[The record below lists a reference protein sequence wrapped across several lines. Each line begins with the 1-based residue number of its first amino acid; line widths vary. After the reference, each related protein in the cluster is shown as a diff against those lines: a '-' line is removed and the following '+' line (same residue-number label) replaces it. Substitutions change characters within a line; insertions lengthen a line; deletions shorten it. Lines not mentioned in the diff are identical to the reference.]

1 MRKRILKSL
10 ALATTLVMTFASMSL
25 TAFAGDDIT
34 LDDAGSPFVKT
45 FDPGDAGEY
54 KYMGYVYCFEAGPE
68 YKYLQFT
75 YTGDATAFEQLRLE
89 FVVNSDPSEEIKLP
103 VTWFAENEEGTF
115 VTTDGGLI
123 PAPSSSPQTVTID
136 LAASGIDLS
145 TGIRA
150 FHVHDTPGQGTFTIT
165 DARLITDLPNGEV
178 SKAEP
183 AETKKASGNNGASED
198 KKDDKN
204 SGSGSTEVT
213 TASGPQM
220 GDTTGGGSV
229 AAPGTGAPI
238 YPIAIAIGGI
248 AVAGVAFVGSKKV
261 FSENK

>member
-1 MRKRILKSL
+1 MRKKIIKTL

-25 TAFAGDDIT
+25 TAFAADDIV
-34 LDDAGSPFVKT
+34 LDDAGSPFIKT
-45 FDPGDAGEY
+45 FDPGDSGDY

-68 YKYLQFT
+68 YKYLQMS

-89 FVVNSDPSEEIKLP
+89 FVVNSDPSEEIKCP

-115 VTTDGGLI
+115 VTTEGGLI
-123 PAPSSSPQTVTID
+123 PAPSATEQTVIID

-145 TGIRA
+145 TGVRA

-165 DARLITDLPNGEV
+165 DARLITELPGGEQ

-183 AETKKASGNNGASED
+183 AETKKT
-198 KKDDKN
+198 
-204 SGSGSTEVT
+204 SGSSTSTNTTDSDDGDTTEVT
-213 TASGPQM
+213 TASSM
-220 GDTTGGGSV
+220 GSTTGGGSV
-229 AAPGTGAPI
+229 DAPNTGAPI

-248 AVAGVAFVGSKKV
+248 AVAGVAFAASKKV
-261 FSENK
+261 FAEK

>member
-1 MRKRILKSL
+1 
-10 ALATTLVMTFASMSL
+10 MTFASMSFS
-25 TAFAGDDIT
+25 AFAGDDIT

-45 FDPGDAGEY
+45 FDPGDAGDY

-89 FVVNSDPSEEIKLP
+89 FVVNSDPTEEIKLP
-103 VTWFAENEEGTF
+103 VTWFTENDEGTF

-123 PAPSSSPQTVTID
+123 PAPSSTPQTVTID

-183 AETKKASGNNGASED
+183 AETKKADSSASDD
-198 KKDDKN
+198 KKDDN
-204 SGSGSTEVT
+204 GGSGSTEVT
-213 TASGPQM
+213 TVSGPQM
-220 GDTTGGGSV
+220 GDTTGGG
-229 AAPGTGAPI
+229 
-238 YPIAIAIGGI
+238 
-248 AVAGVAFVGSKKV
+248 
-261 FSENK
+261 